1 MTTPGKKLTRRCHS
15 ILFKINPYLCRNQSG
30 NQNQYQQSQ
39 DGIQFREHGQ
49 YHRSTEHVITAT
61 DCHDTVSTYL
71 SLTDSREESY
81 QAKSQSGTEDG
92 RSRTP
97 THIHV
102 RQETTQQEISHETI
116 QSLRRR

>member
-81 QAKSQSGTEDG
+81 QAKSQSGTEMAEAG
-92 RSRTP
+92 PQPISTFVKKLLNKKYP
-97 THIHV
+97 TKPYNP
-102 RQETTQQEISHETI
+102 
-116 QSLRRR
+116 